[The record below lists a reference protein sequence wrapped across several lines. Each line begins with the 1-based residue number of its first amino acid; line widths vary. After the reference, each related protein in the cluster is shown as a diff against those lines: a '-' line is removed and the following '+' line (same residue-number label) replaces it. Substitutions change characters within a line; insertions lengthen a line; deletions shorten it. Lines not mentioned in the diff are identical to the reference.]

1 MRTRLCDV
9 FCISLGFV
17 TSHELVNFEKEIPNN
32 LCKEKLICTMYTE
45 KSLTAQSIDAT
56 ETNKMTLI
64 FKDKKHLNHILNTFK
79 EIQ

>member
-1 MRTRLCDV
+1 
-9 FCISLGFV
+9 
-17 TSHELVNFEKEIPNN
+17 
-32 LCKEKLICTMYTE
+32 MYTE

-56 ETNKMTLI
+56 ETNKMTII